1 MRMIESQSSASS
13 QARAPGTKGARPGA
27 GLSFDLQAFLSA
39 ASRGEKVDESKRLA
53 VQFLEKEIKTYI
65 ALALFL
71 SKEGIKEHVQVG
83 DKKVVISSTYYKER
97 MREAR
102 KLVNELRKPS

>member
-1 MRMIESQSSASS
+1 M
-13 QARAPGTKGARPGA
+13 
-27 GLSFDLQAFLSA
+27 
-39 ASRGEKVDESKRLA
+39 DESKRHA

-71 SKEGIKEHVQVG
+71 SKEGIKERVQLE
-83 DKKVVISSTYYKER
+83 DKDVLIGPSYYKER

-102 KLVNELRKPS
+102 KLVNELRKPSQGPRRSLSKP

>member
-1 MRMIESQSSASS
+1 M
-13 QARAPGTKGARPGA
+13 
-27 GLSFDLQAFLSA
+27 
-39 ASRGEKVDESKRLA
+39 DESKRQA

-71 SKEGIKEHVQVG
+71 SKEGIKERVPVG
-83 DKKVVISSTYYKER
+83 NKEILISPAYYKER

-102 KLVNELRKPS
+102 KLVTELRKPN

>member
-1 MRMIESQSSASS
+1 M
-13 QARAPGTKGARPGA
+13 
-27 GLSFDLQAFLSA
+27 
-39 ASRGEKVDESKRLA
+39 DESKRQA

-71 SKEGIKEHVQVG
+71 SKEGIKERMQVG
-83 DKKVVISSTYYKER
+83 GKEVVISSMYYKER

-102 KLVNELRKPS
+102 RIVNDLRKPK

>member
-1 MRMIESQSSASS
+1 M
-13 QARAPGTKGARPGA
+13 
-27 GLSFDLQAFLSA
+27 
-39 ASRGEKVDESKRLA
+39 DESKRQA

-71 SKEGIKEHVQVG
+71 SKAGIKEHVQVG
-83 DKKVVISSTYYKER
+83 DKEVLISPTYYKER

-102 KLVNELRKPS
+102 KIVNELRKPS